1 MMQHIFRECLAKL
14 DVETA
19 RAVWTAQF
27 PHYPPLGSDDDVL
40 MVLHYAR
47 TQAASSQLRDR
58 AYSHRWLTE
67 RAYPSGLPDHLRSSA
82 ERMYPVVVK
91 AVGVAYKDGSPL
103 DLAVCGAMN
112 RVIEEFH
119 ADGGD
124 LESPVL
130 RERMLQARSRVLEDA
145 GFPVDDN

>member
-1 MMQHIFRECLAKL
+1 MQDVFRDCLSKL
-14 DVETA
+14 DVATA
-19 RAVWTAQF
+19 RDAWSAQF
-27 PHYPPLGSDDDVL
+27 PQYPPLGSDDDVL
-40 MVLHYAR
+40 TVLHYAR
-47 TQAASSQLRDR
+47 TQAESSPLRDR
-58 AYSHRWLTE
+58 AYSHRWLTD
-67 RAYPSGLPDHLRSSA
+67 RNYPSGLPDHLRSSA

-130 RERMLQARSRVLEDA
+130 RELMLKARSRVLEDA